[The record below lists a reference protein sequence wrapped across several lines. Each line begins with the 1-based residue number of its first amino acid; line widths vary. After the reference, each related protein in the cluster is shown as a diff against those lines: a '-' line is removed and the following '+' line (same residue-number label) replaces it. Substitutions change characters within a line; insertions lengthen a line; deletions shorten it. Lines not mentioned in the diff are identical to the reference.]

1 MCIARFMLAAAGL
14 PQVGQVSHLAPST
27 FVVPH
32 AVDCSPIVN
41 LRSEPTTMMTVDYGS
56 LRARV
61 KRMHVSLRDD
71 SELNAID
78 DILHSF
84 REPVVLKSVHGIGV
98 LSDELLENSTD
109 SGTTYLC
116 F

>member
-1 MCIARFMLAAAGL
+1 
-14 PQVGQVSHLAPST
+14 
-27 FVVPH
+27 
-32 AVDCSPIVN
+32 
-41 LRSEPTTMMTVDYGS
+41 MMTVDYGS